1 MRTGLPAW
9 LSPVWLVIG
18 AIVSVQFGAAI
29 AKSVFGVIDP
39 TAIAWLRMVLSALV
53 FYAIARPRFRGR
65 TWADWRVALGYGICL
80 AVMNWSI
87 YQSFARIPLGLAV
100 TIEFLGPLAVAVIT
114 SRRLRDYL
122 WAALAAAGVVLLGWS
137 PAPLDPVGIGFALLA
152 GAGWAG
158 YIVLAGPTA
167 RAWSGLTGATV
178 GSLVGAIGFA
188 IPGLIAG
195 GALLWQPWV
204 LAVGLGVGVLSST
217 IPYGLELVA
226 RRRIPSGTFSILM
239 SLEPAVAALAAL
251 ILLGERLSPVELVAM
266 ACVIV
271 ASVGATRAMT
281 RKATDGAE
289 PTITDPA

>member
-1 MRTGLPAW
+1 VKAGLPSW

-29 AKSVFGVIDP
+29 AKSVFGVVDP
-39 TAIAWLRMVLSALV
+39 TAFAWLRMTISALL

-65 TWADWRVALGYGICL
+65 TWADWRVALGYGVCL
-80 AVMNWSI
+80 ATMNWSI

-100 TIEFLGPLAVAVIT
+100 TIEFLGPLAVAVAG
-114 SRRLRDYL
+114 SRRLRDFL
-122 WAALAAAGVVLLGWS
+122 WAGLAAAGVLLLGWA
-137 PAPLDPVGIGFALLA
+137 PVPLDPVGVGYALLA
-152 GAGWAG
+152 GAAWAG
-158 YIVLAGPTA
+158 YILLAGPTA
-167 RAWSGLTGATV
+167 RAWPGLTGATV
-178 GSLVGAIGFA
+178 GSLVGPVVFVVPA
-188 IPGLIAG
+188 LLSG
-195 GALLWQPWV
+195 GSALWQPWV

-217 IPYGLELVA
+217 IPYGLELIA

-271 ASVGATRAMT
+271 ASVGAARSAGTSTPMAR
-281 RKATDGAE
+281 D
-289 PTITDPA
+289 